1 MTINGQS
8 GAGML
13 PPLRTYTI
21 ACPPGMLV
29 DGQTVKTFVSVT
41 AFDGYISQLR
51 ESGYV
56 VAFTSPF
63 VAAVESLA

>member
-1 MTINGQS
+1 MTITGQS

-21 ACPPGMLV
+21 ACPPGMLP
-29 DGQTVKTFVSVT
+29 DGKSVKSFASVT

-51 ESGYV
+51 KSGYV